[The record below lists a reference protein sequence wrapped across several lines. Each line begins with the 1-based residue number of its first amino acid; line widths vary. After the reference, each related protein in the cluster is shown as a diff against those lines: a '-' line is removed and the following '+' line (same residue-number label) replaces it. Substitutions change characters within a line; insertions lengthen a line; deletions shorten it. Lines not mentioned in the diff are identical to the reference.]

1 MLAFANQSGE
11 YHPGPANVLAVPVV
25 LVATA
30 AAGWL
35 LIRLLERCVPPVR
48 QRLHARIA
56 SSRRLMAAANAE
68 SSARAMMDE
77 LCPDGWH
84 AEIVLFSSAGELPLE
99 APDPE
104 RTRVQLHWREL
115 NDSAELRRIWAR
127 DVKSALEAMVAD
139 RVMEET
145 LQRIEQ
151 QALADGANWPDA

>member
-11 YHPGPANVLAVPVV
+11 YHPGPANVLTLPVV

-35 LIRLLERCVPPVR
+35 LIKLLERLVPSVR
-48 QRLHARIA
+48 HRIHVRIA
-56 SSRRLMAAANAE
+56 SSRRLLAAANAE

-77 LCPDGWH
+77 LCSDGWH
-84 AEIVLFSSAGELPLE
+84 AEIVLYSSANELPLGT
-99 APDPE
+99 PDPE
-104 RTRVQLHWREL
+104 RTRVQLDWKEL

-127 DVKSALEAMVAD
+127 DLRSALEAMVAD
-139 RVMEET
+139 RITEET

>member
-11 YHPGPANVLAVPVV
+11 YHPGPANMLTLPVV

-35 LIRLLERCVPPVR
+35 LIKLLELLVPPVR
-48 QRLHARIA
+48 HRLHVRVA
-56 SSRRLMAAANAE
+56 SRRRLLAAANSE

-84 AEIVLFSSAGELPLE
+84 AEIVLFSSASELPLQ
-99 APDPE
+99 APNPE
-104 RTRVQLHWREL
+104 RTRVQLDWKEL

-127 DVKSALEAMVAD
+127 DLKSALEAMVAD
-139 RVMEET
+139 RITEET